1 MLNAVI
7 VVTNVKVGGKKM
19 EFLFLPFD
27 ENMTCPIRLGL
38 EHCLHDCRL
47 SYIKLLSKLSV

>member
-1 MLNAVI
+1 MLNGVI